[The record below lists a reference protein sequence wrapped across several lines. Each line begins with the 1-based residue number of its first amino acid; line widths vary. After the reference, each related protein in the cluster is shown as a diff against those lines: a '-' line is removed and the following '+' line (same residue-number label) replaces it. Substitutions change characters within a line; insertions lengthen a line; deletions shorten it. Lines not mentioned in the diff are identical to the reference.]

1 MKRSV
6 MGVEEIACLCISA
19 FSIIVLFIS
28 TYLLK
33 KWELEDELNKKD
45 ENDKQKEENKNE

>member
-1 MKRSV
+1 

-19 FSIIVLFIS
+19 FSIMVLFIS

-33 KWELEDELNKKD
+33 KWELEDKLNKKD
-45 ENDKQKEENKNE
+45 RDDKQKEENKNE

>member
-1 MKRSV
+1 

-19 FSIIVLFIS
+19 FSIIVLFVS
-28 TYLLK
+28 THLLK